1 MKAQDLM
8 TKDPET
14 CEASDTLRD
23 VVEIMREEDC
33 GLVPITGGNGE
44 ARVIGVVTDRD
55 VALYLG
61 KEDRKPSDVRA
72 EDVMKSDIV
81 RCDPDTDVSEVT
93 RMMEKAQVRRILV
106 CDGPRL
112 VGVISTADVAR
123 ATGRSE
129 AGRVLEG
136 VSQPGH
142 TQGH

>member
-1 MKAQDLM
+1 MQALDLM

-23 VVEIMREEDC
+23 VIEIMRDEDC
-33 GLVPITGGNGE
+33 GLVPITEGDGE
-44 ARVIGVVTDRD
+44 GRVIGVVTDRD
-55 VALYLG
+55 AALYLG
-61 KEDRKPSDVRA
+61 EHDRKPSDVRA
-72 EDVMKSDIV
+72 ADVMKSDIV
-81 RCDPDTDVSEVT
+81 SVEPDADISEIT
-93 RMMEKAQVRRILV
+93 RRMEKAQVRRILV
-106 CDGPRL
+106 CEGDRL

-123 ATGRSE
+123 ATPRNE

>member
-1 MKAQDLM
+1 MQALDLM

-23 VVEIMREEDC
+23 VIEIMRDEDC
-33 GLVPITGGNGE
+33 GLVPITEGNGE
-44 ARVIGVVTDRD
+44 SRVIGVVTDRD

-61 KEDRKPSDVRA
+61 EQDRKPSDVRA
-72 EDVMKSDIV
+72 ADVMKSDIV
-81 RCDPDTDVSEVT
+81 SVEPDTDISEIT
-93 RMMEKAQVRRILV
+93 RRMEKAQVRRILV
-106 CDGPRL
+106 CEGDRL

-123 ATGRSE
+123 ATPRNE